1 MKFFHHSPTP
11 WSEKWNWVDENN
23 VVLGF
28 DAGQHCCENF
38 GSYYHTDPK
47 KPKETEIRLSE
58 DDLEGYR
65 FDPVFHEMGNLDDHL
80 DEGDSFT
87 VKLVDAT
94 GVSNRPDVYL
104 TIYNGHNGY
113 YSHGFSFDNGKTTIY
128 SGYL

>member
-1 MKFFHHSPTP
+1 MKFFHHSPTT

-28 DAGQHCCENF
+28 DAGQCCCEIF

-47 KPKETEIRLSE
+47 KPRETAIELSD

-65 FDPVFHEMGNLDDHL
+65 FDPEFHESGNLDDL
-80 DEGDSFT
+80 EEGGSFT
-87 VKLVDAT
+87 VKLVDST
-94 GVSNRPDVYL
+94 GASHQPDVYL

-113 YSHGFSFDNGKTTIY
+113 YSHGFSFDNGTTIY
-128 SGYL
+128 SGHL